1 MQYWLQILILFSIN
15 IRLNTMNKLITFFFS
30 LLPILATAQ
39 NNSIQ
44 LVGAKYRI
52 LEESMYRMPIAN
64 FVNGIGYDRKINN
77 KIAIA
82 ATINYSDKKQ
92 LEDICKNCDDANARE
107 GQFQHFDV
115 YIGPKFMLPLSSNRF
130 KTFAELGYYYSSSYY
145 KGTEYNGWNGSS
157 MAFDNQFLFH
167 EGYLKLGLDYRFLT
181 AFYFSFNI
189 GTGIGKSIIFDN
201 LKHQEYP
208 GSNGQLWAE
217 ARIGY
222 RF

>member
-1 MQYWLQILILFSIN
+1 
-15 IRLNTMNKLITFFFS
+15 MNKLITFFFS

-92 LEDICKNCDDANARE
+92 LEDICKI
-107 GQFQHFDV
+107 V
-115 YIGPKFMLPLSSNRF
+115 MMLMQGKVN
-130 KTFAELGYYYSSSYY
+130 
-145 KGTEYNGWNGSS
+145 
-157 MAFDNQFLFH
+157 
-167 EGYLKLGLDYRFLT
+167 
-181 AFYFSFNI
+181 FNI
-189 GTGIGKSIIFDN
+189 SMYILDQNSCFHYHQID
-201 LKHQEYP
+201 LKHLLNLVIITAVAIIKVLNIMVGTALQWHLIINFY
-208 GSNGQLWAE
+208 SMKV
-217 ARIGY
+217 I
-222 RF
+222 